1 LILPIVAGIITDAI
15 VNALLIAHPSRRL
28 DAAGVVMM
36 VAEPAPY
43 TGSVSPWSGF
53 G

>member
-1 LILPIVAGIITDAI
+1 MVAIADDLP
-15 VNALLIAHPSRRL
+15 IAHPGRL

-43 TGSVSPWSGF
+43 TGSASPWSGF